1 MSWAK
6 GRCSTAEPPGRPLTP
21 KGSGGGPSAGRCP
34 KSLLSPSSWPPP
46 PPPPRERREG
56 LLSPPAGVNVSA
68 NQDEELHHETFLM
81 QIDGDTGK
89 CTFYS
94 STGGYWTLVAH
105 GGIQATATQ
114 V

>member
-1 MSWAK
+1 M
-6 GRCSTAEPPGRPLTP
+6 
-21 KGSGGGPSAGRCP
+21 
-34 KSLLSPSSWPPP
+34 
-46 PPPPRERREG
+46 
-56 LLSPPAGVNVSA
+56 SA